1 MTKRALITGVTGQ
14 DGSYMAQQLLDKGYE
29 VHGLVR
35 RSSTFNRGRI
45 DHLHHDEHLPGK
57 NLHLHY
63 GDVTD
68 AARKAKRARQEAATI
83 ELDDE
88 PMDEAE
94 MGLFGG
100 ENAPPQSGAAGSSG
114 VVKVKPEVK
123 AEGGNSGKAKA
134 EWA

>member
-1 MTKRALITGVTGQ
+1 MQEGLLEARNACRRLAEGGKESPTKSVGGEE
-14 DGSYMAQQLLDKGYE
+14 DDE
-29 VHGLVR
+29 DDLV
-35 RSSTFNRGRI
+35 
-45 DHLHHDEHLPGK
+45 
-57 NLHLHY
+57 
-63 GDVTD
+63 DVTD

-123 AEGGNSGKAKA
+123 AEGGKAKA
-134 EWA
+134 